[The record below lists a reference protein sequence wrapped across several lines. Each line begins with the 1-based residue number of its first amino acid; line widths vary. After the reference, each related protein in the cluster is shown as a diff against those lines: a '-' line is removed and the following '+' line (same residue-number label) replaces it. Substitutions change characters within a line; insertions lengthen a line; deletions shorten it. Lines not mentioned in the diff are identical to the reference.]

1 VHSSVARALRTD
13 AVLFALSTGQKTGLA
28 VVAGSFIVFAL
39 ISALLVPRLSPDFP
53 GSRGLRWFVVATL
66 VFTAGTLSAVVFLAA
81 ETKEKSEAATTP
93 TSGTTTTGASV
104 PKGNP
109 ASGKQL
115 FTSAGCVACHTFTPA
130 GSKGT
135 IGPDLDN
142 LAANAQKANRG
153 SVEQYAFES
162 IKSPDAYTVPGYA
175 KGTMAAAIP
184 KLTDAQ
190 IADLVAFLT
199 QKK

>member
-1 VHSSVARALRTD
+1 
-13 AVLFALSTGQKTGLA
+13 VLFALSSGHKIGLA

-39 ISALLVPRLSPDFP
+39 VSALLLPRLRPDYP
-53 GSRGLRWFVVATL
+53 GSRGLRWFVAATL
-66 VFTAGTLSAVVFLAA
+66 VFTAGTLTAVVVLAA
-81 ETKEKSEAATTP
+81 EPKEKSEAATTP
-93 TSGTTTTGASV
+93 TSGTTTGPSV
-104 PKGNP
+104 PKGDP

-115 FTSAGCVACHTFTPA
+115 FTSTGCTACHTFTPA

-142 LAANAQKANRG
+142 LPTDAQKANRG

-162 IKSPDAYTVPGYA
+162 IKSPDAYTVPGYT

-184 KLTDAQ
+184 SLSDTQ

-199 QKK
+199 QK